1 MKMKKAFTIIICAL
15 CCITLLATATPV
27 KAEALSLTSITYR
40 LRSVLNNWTNQLKD
54 RFDNIFSAPEQTP
67 DSDTGD
73 RDDGNVDYD
82 DNHENDESE
91 DSNTEDNRYNHIFDW
106 IFNRGNS
113 NTGGNSGGNS
123 NTGSNTGGNSSTGG
137 NTGSNTGNGSTTIS
151 SNAQQMLDMINE
163 ERQANGLAAL
173 QWNADLAEVAQAK
186 AQDMLDN
193 NYFSHTSPTY
203 GSPFEMMRS
212 YGISYRYAAEN
223 IAKNSSVE
231 KAHVALMNSEG
242 HRNNILNSNLTSI
255 GIGIVKS
262 STGYIIVQMFIG

>member
-73 RDDGNVDYD
+73 RDDGNADYD
-82 DNHENDESE
+82 DNYENDESE

-113 NTGGNSGGNS
+113 SIGGNTS
-123 NTGSNTGGNSSTGG
+123 G
-137 NTGSNTGNGSTTIS
+137 NTGSNTGNDSDTTS

-262 STGYIIVQMFIG
+262 STRYIIVQMFIG